1 MVRSIFPQVP
11 SGVAGQSAKAVGL
24 VKYRGPP
31 NSPAR
36 VRDQQLG
43 TGKLFLSQSRTAF
56 VGSAVARSR
65 AIRHEGSRLGCFLS
79 IPAKGSFQRVHEV
92 FIMT

>member
-1 MVRSIFPQVP
+1 MFSQVP

-31 NSPAR
+31 SFPAR

-43 TGKLFLSQSRTAF
+43 TGELVVNQSRTAL

-65 AIRHEGSRLGCFLS
+65 PTRHEGSRLGCFLP

-92 FIMT
+92 LIMT